1 MDKANIARIH
11 CTILIIFLLFLTGGV
26 FMQLAANKRS
36 AQIACS
42 MILEQLGDVIAEND
56 KNMSTLLETLKD
68 EYTLRAVML
77 ADMLENEEDENCSSD
92 TYKKI
97 AAQINVDEI
106 HIFNDKGM
114 IIAGTNP
121 EYYGYNLDSGEQ
133 MSFFKPMLENRSLS
147 MCQDV
152 MPNTADGKPMM
163 YAIVWDDTQ
172 TRMIQVGIKPER
184 LLESMQDSDITHLIN
199 RMPVLDGMAIFV
211 VDNEKGVVL
220 GSTITEMLDREL
232 TESDK
237 LADELEEGRVYS
249 GTVRSQDEA
258 RFISYKSADGKTLA
272 VSYSVKA
279 ANSRIFYSLMPV
291 VICLAVAFFVIC
303 YVTGHSID
311 KMQKK
316 ERELVAAK
324 EAAERANAAKAVF
337 LSRMSHDIRT
347 PLNGIIGIIEINDN
361 HSDDRSLV
369 ESNRKKAKTAAE
381 HLLYLI
387 NDVLEFNKMDS
398 PNVVLAH
405 EPFDVFE
412 LCDDVLTITAVR
424 AAENC
429 IDFRHDDCTR
439 NIGYPY
445 VYGSPLHVRQ
455 IFINIIGNAIKYNNA
470 GGSVSCKMSCEKRS
484 DGRAWYTVVI
494 SDTGIGMSEEFL
506 EHLYEPFSQENND
519 VRSTYEGTGL
529 GMSIVKQLTDKMGGT
544 INVESRKGEGSTFTV
559 ELPFDIADESDIPK
573 NKKRAET
580 KNISGVR
587 ILVA

>member
-11 CTILIIFLLFLTGGV
+11 CTILVIFLLFLMGGV
-26 FMQLAANKRS
+26 FTQLAANKRS

-42 MILEQLGDVIAEND
+42 MILEQLDDVIDEND
-56 KNMSTLLETLKD
+56 KSTSTLMETLKD

-77 ADMLENEEDENCSSD
+77 ADALQNGSDEKTSAAD
-92 TYKKI
+92 YKKI
-97 AAQINVDEI
+97 AAQICVDEI
-106 HIFNDKGM
+106 HIFNDKGV

-121 EYYGYNLDSGEQ
+121 EYYGYSFDSGDQ
-133 MSFFKPMLENRSLS
+133 MSFFKPMLDNKSLS

-152 MPNTADGKPMM
+152 VPNTAEEKPMM
-163 YAIVWDDTQ
+163 YAMVWDDSQ
-172 TRMIQVGIKPER
+172 TNMIQVGIKPER
-184 LLESMQDSDITHLIN
+184 LLKSMQDSDITHLIN

-211 VDNEKGVVL
+211 VDNETGIVL
-220 GSTITEMLDREL
+220 GSTRAEMLGYKL

-237 LADELEEGRVYS
+237 CADDPQEGTVYS
-249 GTVRSQDEA
+249 DTVRFQDEA
-258 RFISYKSADGKTLA
+258 QFISYKLADGKYIA

-279 ANSRIFYSLMPV
+279 ANSRIFYSLLP
-291 VICLAVAFFVIC
+291 IFLCLLAAFFVIC
-303 YVTGHSID
+303 YLTGHSID
-311 KMQKK
+311 RMQKK

-361 HSDDRSLV
+361 HSDDRQLV

-381 HLLYLI
+381 HLLSLI

-405 EPFDVFE
+405 EPFNVFE
-412 LCDDVLTITAVR
+412 LCDDVLTITAIR

-429 IDFRHDDCTR
+429 IDFRHDDCAR
-439 NIGYPY
+439 NIKYPY

-455 IFINIIGNAIKYNNA
+455 IFINIIGNAIKYNHA
-470 GGSVSCKMSCEKRS
+470 GGSVSCKMSCEMRS

-506 EHLYEPFSQENND
+506 KHLYEPFSQENND

-544 INVESRKGEGSTFTV
+544 INVESRRGEGTTFTI
-559 ELPFDIADESDIPK
+559 ELPFDIAEESDIPK
-573 NKKRAET
+573 SKTSSRECAYLLP
-580 KNISGVR
+580 R
-587 ILVA
+587 ITS